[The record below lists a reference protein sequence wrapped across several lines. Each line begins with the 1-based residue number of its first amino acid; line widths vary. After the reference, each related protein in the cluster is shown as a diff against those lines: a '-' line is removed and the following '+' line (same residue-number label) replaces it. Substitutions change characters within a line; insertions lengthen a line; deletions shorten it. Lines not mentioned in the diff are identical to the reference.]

1 MDKYVQEALDYF
13 NSKSEPIQGTNMKS
27 FTYGKILAQYVQKE
41 VEKLKNNFISG
52 LDKTD
57 K

>member
-1 MDKYVQEALDYF
+1 MDKHIQEALDYF
-13 NSKSEPIQGTNMKS
+13 NSKSEPIQGTNIKS

-41 VEKLKNNFISG
+41 DKKLKNNFIDG
-52 LDKTD
+52 LDKSD

>member
-1 MDKYVQEALDYF
+1 MHKDLKEALNYF

-41 VEKLKNNFISG
+41 AEKLKNNFIAG
-52 LDKTD
+52 LDTSD